1 MFGVPGM
8 DKYELLS
15 NASIA
20 LLIVALLLRFLR
32 STLSPPTDTD
42 TLDEYLRRHP
52 DCRRNGRIHC
62 YRCDSTSIYLYR
74 LGYGPGWIQHLHV
87 CRQCGAKLYRSKIE
101 L

>member
-1 MFGVPGM
+1 M
-8 DKYELLS
+8 DKYEFLS

-32 STLSPPTDTD
+32 STFSPPADAD
-42 TLDEYLRRHP
+42 TLDEYLRQHP
-52 DCRRNGRIHC
+52 DCLRNGKIYC
-62 YRCDSTSIYLYR
+62 YRCRSTSIYLYR

-87 CRQCGAKLYRSKIE
+87 CRQCGAKLYRSTIS